1 MKEIKAKDCLCD
13 ICLKKVMFEMNLP
26 KCNVF
31 STNFQE
37 AIGFPFALVN
47 LGPDEGKFDLK
58 GRRLRAAPVSTKYL
72 L

>member
-1 MKEIKAKDCLCD
+1 
-13 ICLKKVMFEMNLP
+13 MFEMNLP